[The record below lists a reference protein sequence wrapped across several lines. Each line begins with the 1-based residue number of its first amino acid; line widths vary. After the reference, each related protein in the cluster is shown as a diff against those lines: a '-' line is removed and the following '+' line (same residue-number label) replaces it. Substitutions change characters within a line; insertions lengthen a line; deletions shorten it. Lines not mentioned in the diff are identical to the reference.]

1 MKKIISIGHRG
12 AKGYKPENTLPSFKH
27 AMDLGCD
34 WLELDVY
41 FVSGELLVIHD
52 KSVDRTTNGKGN
64 VEDLPLDYLR
74 SLDAGDG
81 APIPTLNEVLCLV
94 NSQCGVNV
102 ELKGKNTA
110 QPVSEV
116 LANYDWPLEKFLL
129 SSFNHKELAKSD
141 PLYRRGA
148 LFEAPTTNLWKRA
161 EELKAWSVN
170 FYLPNVTPQLV
181 REAQQRGY
189 KVLVYTVNEL
199 AEIKRMLNLGVDG
212 IFSDYPDRV
221 NQVRGYRR

>member
-1 MKKIISIGHRG
+1 MKKVISIGHRG

-94 NSQCGVNV
+94 NNQCGVNV

-116 LANYDWPLEKFLL
+116 LANYDWPLE
-129 SSFNHKELAKSD
+129 
-141 PLYRRGA
+141 
-148 LFEAPTTNLWKRA
+148 
-161 EELKAWSVN
+161 N
-170 FYLPNVTPQLV
+170 FSCPRSITKN
-181 REAQQRGY
+181 
-189 KVLVYTVNEL
+189 
-199 AEIKRMLNLGVDG
+199 
-212 IFSDYPDRV
+212 
-221 NQVRGYRR
+221 